1 MENKTRSVLIAY
13 ALKYK
18 GHWKEIFEAIQK
30 QENIDEFLEEAEKTQ
45 AITIFDEDYPQCLK
59 DVLHPPFVLF
69 YKGNRNL
76 LNEYKHKVAFS
87 GVRDKVDESDII
99 DLITD
104 KIKENEFIIVSGMS
118 RGTDEKILENVI
130 FHNVIGVIG
139 CGINKVYPQCMVGEY
154 NNVAS
159 NGLLISEYPNNCE
172 PEMDNFVMRNR
183 IIAALADS
191 VIAINKVSTT
201 IGFALSLHKNV
212 YAIPHPFRNCE
223 TNQLVIDG
231 AIPLL
236 NGKQIDEF
244 GKE

>member
-1 MENKTRSVLIAY
+1 MENKTRSILIAY

-45 AITIFDEDYPQCLK
+45 AITIFDEDYPQILK
-59 DVLHPPFVLF
+59 NVLHPPFVLF
-69 YKGNRNL
+69 YKGNRSL

-87 GVRDKVDESDII
+87 GARNKVDEMAIN
-99 DLITD
+99 LITD
-104 KIKENEFIIVSGMS
+104 KIKENEFIVVSGMA
-118 RGTDEKILENVI
+118 RGTDEKVLENVI
-130 FHNVIGVIG
+130 FHNVIGVLG

-154 NNVAS
+154 DNVAS

-172 PEMDNFVMRNR
+172 PESENFIMRNR
-183 IIAALADS
+183 IIAALSDS

-201 IGFALSLHKNV
+201 IGFALSLHKTV
-212 YAIPHPFRNCE
+212 YAVPHSFEDCE
-223 TNQLVIDG
+223 TNQLILDG

-236 NGKQIDEF
+236 SEKQINEF